1 MKKDKLL
8 DHPTVKAVRARQPE
22 GAAKAAPPVLDR
34 EELRA
39 LCLAAGA
46 DDVGFVEIERPAL
59 DSERAAILAALPDT
73 RSLVSLVVRMNREP
87 IRSPS
92 RSVSNLEFHHAGDE
106 VNDAART
113 IVAELE
119 RRGIR
124 ALNPS
129 MGFPMEMDRFPSRI
143 WVVSHKPVAVAA
155 GLGQM
160 GIHRNVIHPR
170 FGNFILLG
178 TILVAAE
185 IRGHDA
191 PIDYNPCLSCRL
203 CVAACPVGAIGSEGE
218 FDFVACNTHN
228 YREFMGG
235 FNDWV
240 GEIADSEDRADYGR
254 RVSASESASMWQ
266 SLSFGAN
273 YKAAYCLAV
282 CPAGEDV
289 ISPFLQDR
297 KRFVEGVVRPLQDK
311 VEDVYV
317 IPGSDAEGH
326 LARRFPHKRPRRVKN
341 TLRAKTIADFLFVL
355 PRVFQ
360 RGKSAGL
367 SATYHFVF
375 TGGEERTATVVIR
388 DQRLS
393 VSDGLQGEADLVVT
407 ADGAVWLGAV
417 ARERSMLWAIVTRK
431 IRLRGSAKLLSAF
444 GRCFT

>member
-1 MKKDKLL
+1 MKKNKLL
-8 DHPTVKAVRARQPE
+8 DHPTVKAVRAR
-22 GAAKAAPPVLDR
+22 GAVDAAKAAPLVLDR

-59 DSERAAILAALPDT
+59 DDERAAILAALPGT
-73 RSLVSLVVRMNREP
+73 RALVSLVVRMNREP

-92 RSVSNLEFHHAGDE
+92 RSVSNLEFHRVGDK
-106 VNDAART
+106 VNDVART

-119 RRGIR
+119 RRGVR

-129 MGFPMEMDRFPSRI
+129 MGFPMEMDRFPARI
-143 WVVSHKPVAVAA
+143 WVVSHKPIAVAA
-155 GLGQM
+155 GLGQI

-185 IRGHDA
+185 IRDHDA
-191 PIDYNPCLSCRL
+191 PIDYNPCLSCKL
-203 CVAACPVGAIGSEGE
+203 CVTACPVGAIGPEGE
-218 FDFVACNTHN
+218 FDFVSCATHN
-228 YREFMGG
+228 YREFLGG

-240 GEIADSEDRADYGR
+240 GEIADSKDRADYGR
-254 RVSASESASMWQ
+254 RVSASESVSMWQ

-297 KRFVEGVVRPLQDK
+297 KRFVDDVVRPLQDK

-317 IPGSDAEGH
+317 IPDSDAESH
-326 LARRFPHKRPRRVKN
+326 LTRRFPHKRPRRVK
-341 TLRAKTIADFLFVL
+341 TALRATTIAGFLFAL

-375 TGGEERTATVVIR
+375 TGGEERKATIVIR
-388 DQRLS
+388 DQRLT

-407 ADGAVWLGAV
+407 ADGAAWLGAI
-417 ARERSMLWAIVTRK
+417 ARERSMRWAILTRK
-431 IRLRGSAKLLSAF
+431 IRLRGSVKMLSAF

>member
-1 MKKDKLL
+1 MKKDKLQ
-8 DHPTVKAVRARQPE
+8 DHPTVKAVRARQPAD
-22 GAAKAAPPVLDR
+22 AAKAAPAVLDR

-46 DDVGFVEIERPAL
+46 DDVGFVEIERAAL
-59 DSERAAILAALPDT
+59 DSERAAILAALPGT

-87 IRSPS
+87 IRSPA
-92 RSVSNLEFHHAGDE
+92 RSVSNLEFHQSGDALNE
-106 VNDAART
+106 VGRT
-113 IVAELE
+113 IVTELE

-129 MGFPMEMDRFPSRI
+129 IGFPMEMDRFPGKI

-178 TILVAAE
+178 TILVAAD
-185 IRGHDA
+185 ISAHDA
-191 PIDYNPCLSCRL
+191 PIDYDPCVSCKL

-240 GEIADSEDRADYGR
+240 GEIADSHDRADYGR
-254 RVSASESASMWQ
+254 RVGPAESASMWQ

-282 CPAGEDV
+282 CPAGEEV
-289 ISPFLQDR
+289 IPPFLQDR
-297 KRFVEGVVRPLQDK
+297 KGFVDGIVRPLQDK

-317 IPGSDAEGH
+317 IPGSDAESH
-326 LARRFPHKRPRRVKN
+326 LTRRFPHKRPRHVKN
-341 TLRAKTIADFLFVL
+341 TLRASTIADFLFML

-367 SATYHFVF
+367 CATYHFVF
-375 TGGEERTATVVIR
+375 TGKEERNATIVIR
-388 DQRLS
+388 DQRLT
-393 VSDGLQGEADLVVT
+393 VADGLQGEADLAVT
-407 ADGAVWLGAV
+407 ADGAAWLGAV

-431 IRLRGSAKLLSAF
+431 IRLRGSAQLLAAF
-444 GRCFT
+444 GRCFA